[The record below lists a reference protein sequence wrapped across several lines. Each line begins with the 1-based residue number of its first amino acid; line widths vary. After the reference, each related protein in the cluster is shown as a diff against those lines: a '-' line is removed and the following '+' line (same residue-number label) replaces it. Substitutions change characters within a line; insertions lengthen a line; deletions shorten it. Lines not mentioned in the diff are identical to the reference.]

1 MKRAYTSLKVDSDLT
16 LKLLRDLIKIPSVNP
31 SIQEDYNEEAIANYI
46 ARWFRKSKRFHL
58 IEQTVDKN
66 RFNVIA
72 ILDGKGHG
80 RSLMFNGHMDTVGTS
95 YMTVNPFHP
104 VIRAGRIYGRGACD
118 MKGSLA
124 AMMSAVL
131 ALANLNEPL
140 DGDVIFSGVVD
151 EEHGSKG
158 TAKLVERFRSD
169 AAIVGEPTNLDIAI
183 AHKGYAWL
191 EVETL
196 GKEAHGSVPEQGV
209 DAIEN
214 MATLMS
220 QLEPLRRQHELMKH
234 PLVGIPKIHTST
246 ISGGTDWSTV
256 PGKCVL
262 RLERRLIP
270 GEEPED
276 SLREMR
282 KLIHA
287 VSMKDEKFRAKVR
300 LIHHADSMEIDAGT
314 PHIKI
319 LQQNAKRFAGK
330 GRIVGVPYWTDA
342 SILLNR
348 GKIPSCLFG
357 PGDIRVAHSKN
368 ENVKV
373 SDVKVA
379 ARIYAATALQYSNT
393 I

>member
-1 MKRAYTSLKVDSDLT
+1 MKRAYTSLKIDSDLT

-31 SIQEDYNEEAIANYI
+31 SIQEGYDEEAIANYI
-46 ARWFRKSKRFHL
+46 ARWFRKSKRFHV

-72 ILDGKGHG
+72 ILGGKGQG

-95 YMTVNPFHP
+95 YMTVNPFRP
-104 VIRAGRIYGRGACD
+104 IFRSGRIYGRGACD

-140 DGDVIFSGVVD
+140 DGDVVFSGVVD

-158 TAKLVERFRSD
+158 TTKLVERFRCD
-169 AAIVGEPTNLDIAI
+169 AAIVGEPTDLEVAI

-196 GKEAHGSVPEQGV
+196 GKEAHGSVPERGV

-234 PLVGIPKIHTST
+234 PLVGTPKIHTAT

-256 PGKCVL
+256 PGNCVL

-270 GEEPED
+270 GEKPDD
-276 SLREMR
+276 SLKEIR
-282 KLIHA
+282 KIIHA
-287 VSMKDEKFRAKVR
+287 ISKKNDKFRAKVR
-300 LIHHADSMEIDAGT
+300 LIHYADSMEVDAGL

-319 LQQNAKRFAGK
+319 LQENAKRAAGK
-330 GRIVGVPYWTDA
+330 GRIIGAPYWTDA
-342 SILLNR
+342 SILVNR
-348 GKIPSCLFG
+348 GKTPSCLFG
-357 PGDIRVAHSKN
+357 PGNIRVAHSKN

-373 SDVKVA
+373 GDVELA
-379 ARIYAATALQYSNT
+379 ARIYARTALEYSNVK
-393 I
+393 